1 MGTWNQD
8 RRAIASHASWARLA
22 LFSSY
27 VVVNTWSRPL
37 RQEARNIGGQLDIAL
52 TLFSDL
58 DSTLSFGVAAARPEG
73 GPASREFMASLKL
86 LR

>member
-8 RRAIASHASWARLA
+8 RRAAASHASWARLA

-27 VVVNTWSRPL
+27 LTTDTWSRPL
-37 RQEARNIGGQLDIAL
+37 RREARDVGGQVDIAL

-58 DSTLSFGVAAARPEG
+58 DSTLSFGAAAARPQG
-73 GPASREFMASLKL
+73 GPSGREFMASLKL